1 MIFAVMNAI
10 ALIHDVRHICERR
23 NTNGKICRSRGRSG
37 GKYCFKM
44 SSDESVVSSEML
56 IRLFLRWKVH
66 QLKFFGKKRR
76 VVLSGR
82 KAELAEKAYYAW
94 KLKLVVAKTAQEEE
108 EEEEEED
115 DISSR

>member
-1 MIFAVMNAI
+1 MNAI

-23 NTNGKICRSRGRSG
+23 STNGEIYRLRGRSG

-44 SSDESVVSSEML
+44 SSDESVVSSEMS
-56 IRLFLRWKVH
+56 IQLFLRWKVD
-66 QLKFFGKKRR
+66 QLKTFLKKKGA
-76 VVLSGR
+76 VLYGR

-94 KLKLVVAKTAQEEE
+94 KLKLEVAKTAQEEE
-108 EEEEEED
+108 GDD